1 MAESFDALCL
11 EEKITH
17 VVVECVAVMEDSG
30 VCVGKLKMVD
40 ILRGKPSRF
49 VLENGYDANPA
60 FGRLRFLRVADVR
73 FVIDS
78 LVEDGLLE
86 VAFADDACELP
97 VLNVAPRGRLEL
109 RGDSPFRARLPWKMD
124 QRVIPGFDRTLLHDL
139 HHLRRQLAARDEVRP
154 YHVVYD
160 STLFA
165 TALAQPQS
173 LEELEAVPGWGP
185 AKCEMY
191 GEDFLALLRSSR
203 SRLP

>member
-1 MAESFDALCL
+1 MADSFDALCL
-11 EEKITH
+11 EEKLTH
-17 VVVECVAVMEDSG
+17 IVVECVAVMEDSG
-30 VCVGKLKMVD
+30 VCVGKLKMAD

-73 FVIDS
+73 FVVDS

-109 RGDSPFRARLPWKMD
+109 HGDNPFRARLPWKMD
-124 QRVIPGFDRTLLHDL
+124 QRVIPEFDCRLLHDL
-139 HHLRRQLAARDEVRP
+139 HDLRRRLAAQEEIRP

-160 STLFA
+160 STLLA
-165 TALAQPQS
+165 TALALPRS
-173 LEELEAVPGWGP
+173 LEELESVSGWGP

-191 GEDFLALLRSSR
+191 GEDFLVVIRSSAG
-203 SRLP
+203 RLE